1 MFQDP
6 SHQSWRTGDT
16 PVSLTQ
22 PSPLSQAGSW
32 RDYERDFMPE
42 MRAKPANMAPRRMA
56 SLRRIAPPDYKPA
69 PLRRSFLVILIV
81 LLLVCIVLLECAC
94 QFLPTEQ
101 DRRII
106 PEPKPSPMSN
116 VNSTPT
122 DIESPLLLKPRL
134 PLSRRLLQNATLDD
148 ERNNAPANSPE
159 NAPAVVAPIATS
171 TSLPDPPLESEP
183 PQDSF
188 AEIGTITV
196 VPSPTATATTDDA
209 GSQTR
214 ESAFADLGTVTVTLS
229 PPPATTTLPGA
240 TLPSSNFA
248 EIGTQTL
255 ISTKTDPDNP
265 FIGDSGNFGQDGAQT
280 ITEAAPDANPAGFIG
295 IVLPSTTLDEV
306 VSTVTKETTITGVA
320 ATTTVIGVTT
330 ESGLVLSFT
339 ETRTVDQVVTLVPS
353 PTTIFNVVTAV
364 SPSFVT
370 VSVKILTDE
379 DGTPTATVVNT
390 PPPVFSPDVV
400 TVTDSRGV
408 PTLTVTTNVPVP
420 PRTKVVTNF
429 QGVPT
434 ATVTEFPTVPTDG
447 PEKTQAEVSVY
458 FISRAQY
465 FVGFFLPT
473 ILAVMLTIPIRM
485 IDMAAKQYQPWHAL
499 TQRMG
504 VSAEE
509 SLCLRTSGLHGIV
522 SSFKAMATG
531 QMLMVLTTLLTVAS
545 VFLVPLSSEA
555 VALKLH
561 GACSPTNFNG
571 CAMTLGVFLGPA
583 RATTALLSFMV
594 VLLILILMVLRKWRT
609 GVAANPWTIA
619 GMGSLATNRETR
631 AAFCSLPPDKGKGL
645 SHSKLVS
652 GFGDRTFRL
661 GHFFNHYGI
670 PEYGIMASRANVT
683 IVRPDRPDTASTGI
697 TSPQHELL
705 GGQNSNAKAE
715 RHLPFLMLS
724 YSGRIA
730 FLLPLT
736 GIMVVVLYY
745 NNTGGDTGFER
756 FMSTQNFGVRSLFTL
771 MGVGITLFWSAFFT
785 SLAILSPYQLMSQSP
800 RPAHQSI
807 TLSPPMNAFS
817 GIYSAIK
824 RRHIFLIVVAFV
836 AILSEFLPILL
847 NNVPFRVTQTWVAS
861 RVCTWLAV
869 AIMAIMWIV
878 VAASFFIKWPHMP
891 VDPSTIGGAMYYVCD
906 SWMLWSLEGLSQVP
920 KKERDR
926 KVREM
931 AMQYAFGNIVGQS
944 GKKRVG
950 VDGVKEFA

>member
-6 SHQSWRTGDT
+6 SRRSWRTGDA
-16 PVSLTQ
+16 PVVLTQ

-42 MRAKPANMAPRRMA
+42 VRAKPANMAPRRMA
-56 SLRRIAPPDYKPA
+56 SLRRISPPDYKPT

-106 PEPKPSPMSN
+106 PEPKPSPTSN
-116 VNSTPT
+116 INSTPT
-122 DIESPLLLKPRL
+122 GIDNPPLLKPRL
-134 PLSRRLLQNATLDD
+134 QLSRRLLQNATLDD
-148 ERNNAPANSPE
+148 ERDNAPANSPA
-159 NAPAVVAPIATS
+159 N
-171 TSLPDPPLESEP
+171 
-183 PQDSF
+183 
-188 AEIGTITV
+188 TV
-196 VPSPTATATTDDA
+196 VPITISTDLPDSTSQVVPGDFAQIGTVAVGSSPTTAAATDGRPNPLRSESTAT
-209 GSQTR
+209 
-214 ESAFADLGTVTVTLS
+214 E
-229 PPPATTTLPGA
+229 PPLTQ
-240 TLPSSNFA
+240 PSSNFA
-248 EIGTQTL
+248 DIGTQTF

-265 FIGDSGNFGQDGAQT
+265 LIGDSGNFGQDGTQT
-280 ITEAAPDANPAGFIG
+280 ITEAAQDANPAGFIG

-306 VSTVTKETTITGVA
+306 VSTVTKETTIIGVP

-339 ETRTVDQVVTLVPS
+339 ETRTVDQIVTLVPS

-370 VSVKILTDE
+370 LSVEILSDD
-379 DGTPTATVVNT
+379 DGTPTVTVINT
-390 PPPVFSPDVV
+390 PPPVFSPEVI

-408 PTLTVTTNVPVP
+408 PTLTVTTDVVVP

-434 ATVTEFPTVPTDG
+434 ATITEFPTVPTDT
-447 PEKTQAEVSVY
+447 PKEPQAEVSVY

-504 VSAEE
+504 VPAEE
-509 SLCLRTSGLHGIV
+509 SLCLRTGGFHGIV

-531 QMLMVLTTLLTVAS
+531 QMLMVLTTLLTIAS

-561 GACSPTNFNG
+561 GSCTPTNFNG

-594 VLLILILMVLRKWRT
+594 VLLILIMIVLRKWRT

-619 GMGSLATNRETR
+619 GIGSLATNRETR

-645 SHSKLVS
+645 SHDKLVN

-670 PEYGIMASRANVT
+670 PEYGVMASRANVT
-683 IVRPDRPDTASTGI
+683 IVRPDRPDSVSTGT

-705 GGQNSNAKAE
+705 EGQNSNAKAE

-736 GIMVVVLYY
+736 GIMAVVLYY

-817 GIYSAIK
+817 GIGSAIK

-847 NNVPFRVTQTWVAS
+847 NNVPFRVTQTWIAS

-891 VDPSTIGGAMYYVCD
+891 VDPSTIAGAMYYVCD

-931 AMQYAFGNIVGQS
+931 GMQYAFGNIVGQS

>member
-6 SHQSWRTGDT
+6 SHQSWRAGDSS
-16 PVSLTQ
+16 VVLTH

-32 RDYERDFMPE
+32 RDYERDFKPE
-42 MRAKPANMAPRRMA
+42 IRAKPGNMAPRRMA

-69 PLRRSFLVILIV
+69 PLRRWFLVVLIV
-81 LLLVCIVLLECAC
+81 VMLVCIVLLECAC
-94 QFLPTEQ
+94 QFLPTEG
-101 DRRII
+101 DKRII
-106 PEPKPSPMSN
+106 PEINKSPTGK
-116 VNSTPT
+116 VNNTPV
-122 DIESPLLLKPRL
+122 DIDSPPLLQPRQQ
-134 PLSRRLLQNATLDD
+134 LSKRLLRNATLDD
-148 ERNNAPANSPE
+148 DGGNSPDNSPAAVVPVTTLSPSPTPSDIPKPTVIIGGPPTE
-159 NAPAVVAPIATS
+159 NAPNVDTDTLS
-171 TSLPDPPLESEP
+171 TAQTTGASAEP
-183 PQDSF
+183 SITEPAF
-188 AEIGTITV
+188 ADIGTITV
-196 VPSPTATATTDDA
+196 TEPATKAFTSTSTDD
-209 GSQTR
+209 G
-214 ESAFADLGTVTVTLS
+214 L
-229 PPPATTTLPGA
+229 PPIIPG
-240 TLPSSNFA
+240 
-248 EIGTQTL
+248 G
-255 ISTKTDPDNP
+255 
-265 FIGDSGNFGQDGAQT
+265 GNFGQDGDQT
-280 ITEAAPDANPAGFIG
+280 ITRGPPDNNPAGFIG
-295 IVLPSTTLDEV
+295 IVVLPSTTLDEV
-306 VSTVTKETTITGVA
+306 VSTITKETTITGVA
-320 ATTTVIGVTT
+320 ATTTVTGITT
-330 ESGLVLSFT
+330 ESGLILSFT

-353 PTTIFNVVTAV
+353 PTTIFNVVTPV

-370 VSVKILTDE
+370 VSVVTLTDE
-379 DGTPTATVVNT
+379 NGDPTATVAST

-400 TVTDSRGV
+400 TETDSRGV
-408 PTLTVTTNVPVP
+408 PTLTITTNVMVP
-420 PRTKVVTNF
+420 PRTKVITNF

-434 ATVTEFPTVPTDG
+434 ATVTEFPTIPTDNAE
-447 PEKTQAEVSVY
+447 PQAEVSVY
-458 FISRAQY
+458 YISQGQY
-465 FVGFFLPT
+465 FIGFFLPT
-473 ILAVMLTIPIRM
+473 ILAVMLAIPIRM

-504 VSAEE
+504 VPAEE
-509 SLCLRTSGLHGIV
+509 SLCLRTSGFHGIV
-522 SSFKAMATG
+522 SSFKAVATG
-531 QMLMVLTTLLTVAS
+531 QMLMLLTTLLTVAS
-545 VFLVPLSSEA
+545 VFLVPLSAEA

-561 GACSPTNFNG
+561 GSCSPTDFTG

-594 VLLILILMVLRKWRT
+594 VLLILILLVLRKWRT

-683 IVRPDRPDTASTGI
+683 VVRPDRPNSVSTGT

-785 SLAILSPYQLMSQSP
+785 SLAILSPYHLMSQSP

-824 RRHIFLIVVAFV
+824 RRHIFLIIVAAT
-836 AILSEFLPILL
+836 AILAEFLPILL
-847 NNVPFRVTQTWVAS
+847 NNVPFRVTQTFIAS

-869 AIMAIMWIV
+869 AIMSTMWIV
-878 VAASFFIKWPHMP
+878 VAASFFVKWPHMP
-891 VDPSTIGGAMYYVCD
+891 VDPSTVAGAMYYVCD

-920 KKERDR
+920 KEERDR
-926 KVREM
+926 RVQEVG
-931 AMQYAFGNIVGQS
+931 MQYGFGNIVGQS